1 MVQNCRWERAALS
14 INTRECNM
22 IPTEQDKLK
31 HDFLNSIVIIN
42 SMTKSASSFLN
53 TLSKSTDGGDINQKQ
68 MEKLLYSMNTI
79 REQTAKIES
88 YFQKLLNE

>member
-1 MVQNCRWERAALS
+1 M
-14 INTRECNM
+14 NTAEK
-22 IPTEQDKLK
+22 DKLK

-53 TLSKSTDGGDINQKQ
+53 KLSKCMDSSDINQKQ
-68 MEKLLYSMNTI
+68 MEKFLYSMNTI

-88 YFQKLLNE
+88 YFQSLLNE

>member
-1 MVQNCRWERAALS
+1 MSTVEKN
-14 INTRECNM
+14 
-22 IPTEQDKLK
+22 KLK

-53 TLSKSTDGGDINQKQ
+53 KLSKCVDGNDIDQKQ
-68 MEKLLYSMNTI
+68 MDKFLYSMNTI
-79 REQTAKIES
+79 RDQTAKLEN